1 MSRFQIADP
10 DYAVRVR
17 ACFDGQALMR
27 TLGARLSR
35 LEPGEVDIAFAFD
48 GAFTQQNGF
57 LHAGIA
63 TALVDT
69 ACGLAAYTLMP
80 ADADVLSVEFKVNLL
95 RPAVGER
102 FLACGRV
109 IKPGSTLVVT
119 QGELRTWPRTD
130 TDGDGQPIAIMQ
142 ATMIRLQAVPA
153 PNRE

>member
-1 MSRFQIADP
+1 MTTPIRVPDP
-10 DYAVRVR
+10 AYAARVR
-17 ACFDGQALMR
+17 ACFEAQALMS
-27 TLGARLSR
+27 TLSARLSR

-48 GAFTQQNGF
+48 QAFTQQNGF
-57 LHAGIA
+57 VHAGIV

-80 ADADVLSVEFKVNLL
+80 ADADVLSVEFKINLL

-119 QGELRTWPRTD
+119 QGELRAWPQAEA
-130 TDGDGQPIAIMQ
+130 DGEGQQVAIMQ
-142 ATMIRLQAVPA
+142 ATMIR
-153 PNRE
+153 R

>member
-1 MSRFQIADP
+1 MSRFQISDP
-10 DYAVRVR
+10 AYAARVR
-17 ACFDGQALMR
+17 GCFDDQALMR

-35 LEPGEVDIAFAFD
+35 LEPGEADIAFAFD
-48 GAFTQQNGF
+48 DALTQQNGF

-119 QGELRTWPRTD
+119 QGELLAWPRAD
-130 TDGDGQPIAIMQ
+130 TDGDGQPVAIMQ
-142 ATMIRLQAVPA
+142 ATMIRRQAVPV
-153 PNRE
+153 PNCE

>member
-1 MSRFQIADP
+1 LSEFHVPDP
-10 DYAVRVR
+10 EYATRVR
-17 ACFDGQALMR
+17 SCFDRQALMR

-35 LEPGEVDIAFAFD
+35 IEPGEVDIAFAFND
-48 GAFTQQNGF
+48 AFTQQNGF

-109 IKPGSTLVVT
+109 IKPGNTLIVT
-119 QGELRTWPRTD
+119 QGELRAWPQAD
-130 TDGDGQPIAIMQ
+130 TDIDGQAIAIMQ
-142 ATMIRLQAVPA
+142 ATMIR
-153 PNRE
+153 R

>member
-1 MSRFQIADP
+1 
-10 DYAVRVR
+10 
-17 ACFDGQALMR
+17 MR
-27 TLGARLSR
+27 TLGAHLSR
-35 LEPGEVDIAFAFD
+35 LEPGEVGIAF
-48 GAFTQQNGF
+48 
-57 LHAGIA
+57 
-63 TALVDT
+63 
-69 ACGLAAYTLMP
+69 GLAAYTLMP

-142 ATMIRLQAVPA
+142 ATMIRRQAVPA